1 MFSRELLGYR
11 RTEVKKRLRTIE
23 LELTQT
29 RLALSEAEDRIA
41 ELEDALATVNTT
53 SWALPKERDTTDG
66 EAIEIL
72 VGPIDR
78 LGTIGALIDSLER
91 LPLLRIRYRLYQDG
105 FYRVKA
111 TTTSLNTVLD
121 GLRNHAAV
129 HDIQLHADRLYVTPK
144 GQKPA

>member
-23 LELTQT
+23 LELAQT
-29 RLALSEAEDRIA
+29 KSALSEAEDRIA
-41 ELEDALATVNTT
+41 ELEEALATLETP
-53 SWALPKERDTTDG
+53 SWALPKERETSDG
-66 EAIEIL
+66 EAVEIL

-78 LGTIGALIDSLER
+78 LGTISALIDNLER

-111 TTTSLNTVLD
+111 TTTNLLTVMD
-121 GLRNHAAV
+121 ALRNHVAV
-129 HDIQLHADRLYVTPK
+129 HDIQLHTDRLYVTPK